1 MAINRSARKT
11 AIQVKLSALYA
22 SSKVAPLSDS
32 DFASEM
38 ADIICDILDEITSNA
53 QVNSGITLTTPDTV
67 SGSTTGT
74 GTIS

>member
-1 MAINRSARKT
+1 MAINRSTRKT
-11 AIQVKLSALYA
+11 AIQGKLVALYA
-22 SSKVAPLSDS
+22 LAKVAPLSDS

-53 QVNSGITLTTPDTV
+53 QVNTGIALTTPDTIN
-67 SGSTTGT
+67 GSTTGT